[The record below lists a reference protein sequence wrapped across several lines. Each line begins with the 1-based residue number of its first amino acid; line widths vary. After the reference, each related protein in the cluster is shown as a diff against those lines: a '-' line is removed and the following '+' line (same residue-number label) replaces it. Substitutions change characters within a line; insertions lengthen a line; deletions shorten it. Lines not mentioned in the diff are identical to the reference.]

1 MDYLLFTYP
10 NCLKCEALKKKL
22 AEAGTAYTEYG
33 LTQTQGK
40 AKIRE
45 FINVIKRDETG
56 AIKLP
61 DAHRPHPG
69 DRPGRHQHGGGVRG
83 LVEIKGIEKFSSRDF
98 PGHISSTVFF
108 GGCTFRCP
116 YCHNSQLVL
125 EPETIPSM
133 AADYFLSYLDGRKGW
148 LEAVC
153 LTGGEPLLHE
163 DIEEI
168 IRVVRE
174 RGLLVKLDT
183 NGSFPDRLEALLAL
197 GLLDRVAMDVK
208 APLERYREVTRSAI
222 DLREDRP
229 EHRSRPEFR
238 HPLRVPDDGR
248 PGIRRLG

>member
-1 MDYLLFTYP
+1 M
-10 NCLKCEALKKKL
+10 
-22 AEAGTAYTEYG
+22 
-33 LTQTQGK
+33 
-40 AKIRE
+40 
-45 FINVIKRDETG
+45 
-56 AIKLP
+56 
-61 DAHRPHPG
+61 
-69 DRPGRHQHGGGVRG
+69 
-83 LVEIKGIEKFSSRDF
+83 VEIKGIEKFSSRDF

-163 DIEEI
+163 DIEEV

-222 DLREDRP
+222 DLEKIV
-229 EHRSRPEFR
+229 RSIDLIRNSGIPYLFR
-238 HPLRVPDDGR
+238 TTVVPGFVGPDDVVQIGEWLDGAASYAVQQFVPQTTIDPAFLAIKPFGR
-248 PGIRRLG
+248 SELEGIAAAARPYFGEVRVEGSD